1 MPSISVVPA
10 MPAPR
15 NDTLTSLRVTVAGAR
30 VRPTRGAMSIV
41 HAAVE
46 GAANLRVSVAA
57 VFVVTD
63 PTVGGQVDDP
73 QVRNAK
79 LPWGTSEPSDEL
91 STHPALGVLSPAEAG
106 DADSALSVTVARI
119 APVPTICTA
128 LVTSTPDG
136 NGTYD
141 ARGT

>member
-1 MPSISVVPA
+1 MSIEQAAAEGAVNTTASVPA
-10 MPAPR
+10 
-15 NDTLTSLRVTVAGAR
+15 LF
-30 VRPTRGAMSIV
+30 
-41 HAAVE
+41 E
-46 GAANLRVSVAA
+46 
-57 VFVVTD
+57 VTD

-106 DADSALSVTVARI
+106 DAESALSVAVPWS
-119 APVPTICTA
+119 APVPTIWTA
-128 LVTSTPDG
+128 LVTSTPEG

-141 ARGT
+141 ARGA